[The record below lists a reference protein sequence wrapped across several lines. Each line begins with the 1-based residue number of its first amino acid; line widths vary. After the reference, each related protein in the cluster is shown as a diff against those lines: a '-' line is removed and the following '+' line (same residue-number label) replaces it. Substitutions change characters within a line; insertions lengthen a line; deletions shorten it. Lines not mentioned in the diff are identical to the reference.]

1 MSTQAI
7 PASQIINLHKKKSDS
22 SASVKQTQ
30 TEELVIALC
39 GPIGS
44 PIKRVGQEIAEVLN
58 HEYGYD
64 VEIIRLSDFL
74 TEKAPEIFKTPI
86 DDSSEFKR
94 ISSLIEFGNQ
104 FRDQYGER
112 VLAELAIHKIIFDR
126 ISSTATDKAPKSRR
140 KCYIVDSIKNNH
152 ELEIFRLVYSEI
164 LFFVGVFSSPEQR
177 AKNLEDMGMTPT
189 QVYTLIDRDSGE
201 EIEHGQRVSDTFP
214 KADFF
219 IRVED
224 NSAEEIKKKVERFVG
239 LLFEGSVVTP
249 HRNEAAMYAAW
260 SAASNSACLSRQV
273 GASIADSD
281 GHILSVGWND
291 VPRFGGGLY
300 LSDDQKDK
308 RCWNFGEKCY
318 NDHEKTELAKLI
330 SMELIKSGFVESSK
344 KTELIESIKNN
355 GRLKGLIEFSRAV
368 HAEMHA
374 IINAGYIAGAKISG
388 SSLYCTTYPC
398 HSCARHIIAAG
409 IKEIYYIEPY
419 RKSLATK
426 LHSDALTENSSDA
439 KRVRILAYEG
449 VAPRRFLELFE
460 MGSTKR
466 KESGKLIKIS
476 KLKRK
481 PRHEKSLEA
490 LYKLEALVT
499 QSLEKQGLVKSQEG
513 DDDEKQR

>member
-1 MSTQAI
+1 MNAQ
-7 PASQIINLHKKKSDS
+7 PASQIVNFKRASDS
-22 SASVKQTQ
+22 RANVKQTQ

-44 PIKRVGQEIAEVLN
+44 PIKRVGQEIGEILK
-58 HEYGYD
+58 HDYGYD
-64 VEIIRLSDFL
+64 VEIIRLSEFL
-74 TEKAPEIFKTPI
+74 SSKAQAVLGTPV

-94 ISSLIEFGNQ
+94 INGLIECGNQ

-112 VLAELAIHKIIFDR
+112 VLAELAIYKIIFDR
-126 ISSTATDKAPKSRR
+126 IAVTNKDESPRSRR
-140 KCYIVDSIKNNH
+140 KCYIIDSIKNNQ

-177 AKNLEDMGMTPT
+177 AKNLEDTGMTST
-189 QVYTLIDRDSGE
+189 EVYTLIDRDSGE
-201 EIEHGQRVSDTFP
+201 EIAHGQTVSDTFP

-219 IRVED
+219 IRAED
-224 NSAEEIKKKVERFVG
+224 NSADEIKNKVERFIN
-239 LLFEGSVVTP
+239 LLFEGSVITP

-273 GASIADSD
+273 GAAIADAQ

-291 VPRFGGGLY
+291 VPKVGGGLY
-300 LSDDQKDK
+300 LSDDAKDK
-308 RCWNFGEKCY
+308 RCWNSGEKCY
-318 NDHEKTELAKLI
+318 NDHEKAELAKII
-330 SMELIKSGFVESSK
+330 SAELIKSGFVEGGK
-344 KTELIESIKNN
+344 KAQLIESIKSNS
-355 GRLKGLIEFSRAV
+355 RLKGLIEFSRAV

-374 IINAGYIAGAKISG
+374 IINAGYISGSKILG

-409 IKEIYYIEPY
+409 VKEIYYIEPY

-426 LHSDALTENSSDA
+426 LHSDALTENSSDM
-439 KRVRILAYEG
+439 KKVRILAYEG

-466 KESGKLIKIS
+466 KESGKLIKVS
-476 KLKRK
+476 KSKRK

-499 QSLEKQGLVKSQEG
+499 QSLKKQGLVDSQEG
-513 DDDEKQR
+513 DHDEK